1 MAPARDDDRLAALDG
16 LRGLAALVV
25 LLCHVVEASVA
36 AIAATLLVG
45 GNASGVAG
53 WFTGTPL
60 AIVWAGQQFVLVF
73 FVLSGF
79 VLTRGLRARP
89 TGAAAFLAGRTVRLY
104 LPAWLSLV
112 PAAALLLLVSRAPA
126 GGGGVGFWLDGY
138 ARPIGP
144 AQIAHDLA
152 LVLPDRMDVNGGG
165 LNRPLWSLRWEVIF
179 SLALPLLLTVQTVL
193 RRWALPLAAL
203 ALAAVQVGHAHPA
216 LVFLAPF
223 VLGMLMALKEDR
235 IAGWRTRLAHRRA
248 LPAVVL
254 AGCLLTADRWL
265 PESSSR
271 TLLVTAGAALAVL
284 VPLVYGSVERVLCT
298 GPMQWLGSRSFSL
311 YLVHFPIVL
320 ALAFGL
326 GRPGLPLLAATA
338 IPASMLAAELFYR
351 FAERPCHRLAR
362 AAGQDVAARRQRT
375 TGAAPPRAAPV
386 KA

>member
-1 MAPARDDDRLAALDG
+1 MSPARSDDRLVALDG

-36 AIAATLLVG
+36 AMGAPVVIG

-60 AIVWAGQQFVLVF
+60 AIVWAGQQFVIVF

-79 VLTRGLRARP
+79 VLTRSLRARP
-89 TGAAAFLAGRTVRLY
+89 TGAVAFLTGRAVRLY

-126 GGGGVGFWLDGY
+126 GGGGGVGFWLDGY
-138 ARPIGP
+138 AQPIGP

-152 LVLPDRMDVNGGG
+152 LVLPDHMDLDGGG
-165 LNRPLWSLRWEVIF
+165 LNRPLWSLRWEVLF
-179 SLALPLLLTVQTVL
+179 SLALPLLMTARTAL
-193 RRWALPLAAL
+193 RRWTVPLAAL
-203 ALAAVQVGHAHPA
+203 VLAAVQVGHAHPA
-216 LVFLAPF
+216 LVFLPPF
-223 VLGMLMALKEDR
+223 MLGMLMALEEDR
-235 IAGWRTRLAHRRA
+235 IAGWRARLAGRRA

-265 PESSSR
+265 PESPSHM
-271 TLLVTAGAALAVL
+271 LLVTAGAALAVL
-284 VPLVYGSVERVLCT
+284 VPLVYGSVERILCT
-298 GPMQWLGSRSFSL
+298 VWMQWLGSRSFSL

-326 GRPGLPLLAATA
+326 GRPGLPALAVAA
-338 IPASMLAAELFYR
+338 IPASLLAAELFHR
-351 FAERPCHRLAR
+351 IVERPCHRLAR
-362 AAGQDVAARRQRT
+362 AAGVQMVGRT